1 MRLLNLAEQSNNDIE
16 ELDTI
21 KSAIINTSK
30 EIKDLENMRKGLMKG
45 VVWGTAIILGIIKSK
60 DKKSTKKK

>member
-1 MRLLNLAEQSNNDIE
+1 M
-16 ELDTI
+16 
-21 KSAIINTSK
+21 SK